1 MSLMYVNEIN
11 LIEVISKSLLIDW
24 KPHIKDHQVMAGKIN
39 LKSPY
44 LLAETM
50 FFFSSGF

>member
-39 LKSPY
+39 LKFY
-44 LLAETM
+44 KKVKELYNVKNC
-50 FFFSSGF
+50 